1 MEIIKLRDEYIKLGQ
16 ALKACGLVES
26 GVDAKIAIQ
35 NGLVKVNGEV
45 ELQRGKKLYDG
56 DLVDFQ
62 GEEIKIVKK
71 GAFMIVESLSLKN
84 YRNYENLNLN
94 FSDGTNIFYGNNAQG
109 KTNILEAVYM
119 SGTTKSHRTSKD
131 LELIRFTEEESHIS
145 TMVRK
150 NGISHKIDIHLKNNK
165 SKGVAI
171 DGIPIKKASEL
182 FGMINFVFFS
192 PEDLNII
199 KNGPSEKRRFM
210 DIELCQL
217 NKIYLSDLANY
228 NKIVIQRNKL
238 LKDLFFRK
246 DLTDTLDIW
255 DFQLC
260 EYGQRIIKMR
270 EAFVE
275 RLNEIIFNIHY
286 SLSGGKENLKIV
298 YLKNCEKENL
308 MEQLKLNRE
317 KDLKLKTTSVG
328 PHRDDLG
335 FYFDGMD
342 VRKYGSQGQ
351 QRCAALSLKL
361 SEIEL
366 VKSTTGDTPILLL
379 DDVLSE
385 LDKNR
390 QNYLLNH
397 IHDIQ
402 AMITCTGLD
411 EFVNCRFSI
420 DKIFKVTDGT
430 VVSEN

>member
-1 MEIIKLRDEYIKLGQ
+1 
-16 ALKACGLVES
+16 
-26 GVDAKIAIQ
+26 
-35 NGLVKVNGEV
+35 
-45 ELQRGKKLYDG
+45 
-56 DLVDFQ
+56 
-62 GEEIKIVKK
+62 
-71 GAFMIVESLSLKN
+71 MIVESLSLKN
-84 YRNYENLNLN
+84 YRNYKNLNLS

-119 SGTTKSHRTSKD
+119 SGTTKSHRTTKD
-131 LELIRFTEEESHIS
+131 LELIRFSEEESHIS
-145 TMVRK
+145 TVLKK
-150 NGISHKIDIHLKNNK
+150 NGVSHKIDIHLKNNK

-182 FGMINFVFFS
+182 YGMINFVFFS

-199 KNGPSEKRRFM
+199 KNGPAEKRRFM

-217 NKIYLSDLANY
+217 NKIYLSDLAKY
-228 NKIVIQRNKL
+228 NKIIVQRNKL
-238 LKDLFFRK
+238 LKDLFFRN
-246 DLTDTLDIW
+246 DLSDTLDIW
-255 DFQLC
+255 DLQLC
-260 EYGQRIIKMR
+260 EYGQRIIETR

-275 RLNEIIFNIHY
+275 RLNDIIFGIHH
-286 SLSGGKENLKIV
+286 SLSGGNENLKIV
-298 YLKNCEKENL
+298 YIKNCEKEDL
-308 MEQLKLNRE
+308 MDQLKLNRE
-317 KDLKLKTTSVG
+317 KDLKLKTTNVG

-335 FYFDGMD
+335 FYFDDMD

>member
-1 MEIIKLRDEYIKLGQ
+1 
-16 ALKACGLVES
+16 
-26 GVDAKIAIQ
+26 
-35 NGLVKVNGEV
+35 
-45 ELQRGKKLYDG
+45 
-56 DLVDFQ
+56 
-62 GEEIKIVKK
+62 
-71 GAFMIVESLSLKN
+71 MIVESLSLKN

-94 FSDGTNIFYGNNAQG
+94 FSDGTNILYGNNAQG

-119 SGTTKSHRTSKD
+119 SGTTKSHRTNKD
-131 LELIRFTEEESHIS
+131 LELIRFMQEESHIS
-145 TMVRK
+145 TIVRK
-150 NGISHKIDIHLKNNK
+150 NGISHKIDIHLKNNR

-217 NKIYLSDLANY
+217 NKIYLSDLAKY

-238 LKDLFFRK
+238 LKDLSFRK
-246 DLTDTLDIW
+246 DLEDTLDIW
-255 DFQLC
+255 DLQLA
-260 EYGQRIIKMR
+260 EYGQRIIEMR
-270 EAFVE
+270 EEFVKH
-275 RLNEIIFNIHY
+275 LNGIISEIHH
-286 SLSGGKENLKIV
+286 SLSGGKENLKV
-298 YLKNCEKENL
+298 LYLKSCEKENL
-308 MEQLKLNRE
+308 AAKLKENRE
-317 KDLKLKTTSVG
+317 RDLKLKSTTVG

-335 FYFDGMD
+335 FYFDEID
-342 VRKYGSQGQ
+342 VRKFGSQGQ

-420 DKIFKVTDGT
+420 DKIFKVTDGA
-430 VVSEN
+430 VVNEN

>member
-1 MEIIKLRDEYIKLGQ
+1 MII
-16 ALKACGLVES
+16 
-26 GVDAKIAIQ
+26 
-35 NGLVKVNGEV
+35 
-45 ELQRGKKLYDG
+45 
-56 DLVDFQ
+56 
-62 GEEIKIVKK
+62 
-71 GAFMIVESLSLKN
+71 ESLSLKN

-119 SGTTKSHRTSKD
+119 SGTTKSHRTNKD

-145 TMVRK
+145 TIIKK

-228 NKIVIQRNKL
+228 NKIIIQRNKL
-238 LKDLFFRK
+238 LKDLFYRK
-246 DLTDTLDIW
+246 DLEDTLDIW
-255 DFQLC
+255 DLQLN
-260 EYGQRIIKMR
+260 EFGQRIIEMR

-275 RLNEIIFNIHY
+275 RLNEIIFDIHH
-286 SLSGGKENLKIV
+286 SLSGGTENLKIV
-298 YLKNCEKENL
+298 YLKNCDKENL
-308 MEQLKLNRE
+308 LDQLKLNRE
-317 KDLKLKTTSVG
+317 RDMKLKTTSVG

-342 VRKYGSQGQ
+342 VRKFGSQGQ

>member
-1 MEIIKLRDEYIKLGQ
+1 MM
-16 ALKACGLVES
+16 
-26 GVDAKIAIQ
+26 
-35 NGLVKVNGEV
+35 
-45 ELQRGKKLYDG
+45 
-56 DLVDFQ
+56 
-62 GEEIKIVKK
+62 IVK
-71 GAFMIVESLSLKN
+71 SLSLKN
-84 YRNYENLNLN
+84 YRNYENLKLD
-94 FSDGTNIFYGNNAQG
+94 FSNGINIFYGNNAQG

-119 SGTTKSHRTSKD
+119 SGTTKSHRTNKD
-131 LELIRFTEEESHIS
+131 TELIRFTQEESHIS
-145 TMVRK
+145 TIILK
-150 NGISHKIDIHLKNNK
+150 NGVSHKIDIHLKNNR
-165 SKGVAI
+165 SKGIAI

-199 KNGPSEKRRFM
+199 KNGPAEKRRFM

-246 DLTDTLDIW
+246 DLEDTLDVW
-255 DFQLC
+255 DLQLC
-260 EYGQRIIKMR
+260 EYGQRIIEMR
-270 EAFVE
+270 ESFVE
-275 RLNEIIFNIHY
+275 RLNQIIFHIHQ

-298 YLKNCEKENL
+298 YQKNCEKEKL
-308 MEQLKLNRE
+308 LEQLKINRE
-317 KDLKLKTTSVG
+317 RDLKLKTTTIG

-335 FYFDGMD
+335 FYFDKMD
-342 VRKYGSQGQ
+342 IRKYGSQGQ

-366 VKSTTGDTPILLL
+366 VKSATGDTPILLL

-385 LDKNR
+385 LDKSR

-420 DKIFKVTDGT
+420 DKIFKVIDGT
-430 VVSEN
+430 VVSKN

>member
-1 MEIIKLRDEYIKLGQ
+1 
-16 ALKACGLVES
+16 
-26 GVDAKIAIQ
+26 
-35 NGLVKVNGEV
+35 
-45 ELQRGKKLYDG
+45 
-56 DLVDFQ
+56 
-62 GEEIKIVKK
+62 
-71 GAFMIVESLSLKN
+71 MIVESLSLKN
-84 YRNYENLNLN
+84 YRNYESLNLN

-119 SGTTKSHRTSKD
+119 SGTTKSHRTNKD
-131 LELIRFTEEESHIS
+131 LELIRFTKEESHIS
-145 TMVRK
+145 TIVNK
-150 NGISHKIDIHLKNNK
+150 QGISHKIDIHLKNNK

-192 PEDLNII
+192 PEDLNMI
-199 KNGPSEKRRFM
+199 KDGPAAKRRFM

-217 NKIYLSDLANY
+217 NKIYLSDLAQY
-228 NKIVIQRNKL
+228 NKIVIQRNRL

-246 DLTDTLDIW
+246 DLEDTLDIW
-255 DFQLC
+255 DLQLA
-260 EYGQRIIKMR
+260 EYGQRIIAAR
-270 EAFVE
+270 ESFIK
-275 RLNEIIFNIHY
+275 RLNEIILDIHH
-286 SLSGGKENLKIV
+286 SLSGGKENIKIV
-298 YLKNCEKENL
+298 YEKNCEKDCL
-308 MEQLKLNRE
+308 LEQLKVSRE
-317 KDLKLKTTSVG
+317 KDLKIKTTTVG

-335 FYFDGMD
+335 FYFDEMD

-366 VKSTTGDTPILLL
+366 VKSITGDTPILLL

-420 DKIFKVTDGT
+420 DKIFKVTEGT

>member
-1 MEIIKLRDEYIKLGQ
+1 
-16 ALKACGLVES
+16 
-26 GVDAKIAIQ
+26 
-35 NGLVKVNGEV
+35 
-45 ELQRGKKLYDG
+45 
-56 DLVDFQ
+56 
-62 GEEIKIVKK
+62 
-71 GAFMIVESLSLKN
+71 MIVESLSLKN
-84 YRNYENLNLN
+84 YRNYESLNLN

-119 SGTTKSHRTSKD
+119 SGTTKSHRTNKD
-131 LELIRFTEEESHIS
+131 LELIRFTKEESHIS
-145 TMVRK
+145 TIVNK
-150 NGISHKIDIHLKNNK
+150 KGISHKIDIHLKNNK

-192 PEDLNII
+192 PEDLNMI
-199 KNGPSEKRRFM
+199 KDGPAAKRRFM

-217 NKIYLSDLANY
+217 NKIYLSDLAQY
-228 NKIVIQRNKL
+228 NKIVIQRNRL

-246 DLTDTLDIW
+246 DLEDTLDIW
-255 DFQLC
+255 DLQLA
-260 EYGQRIIKMR
+260 EYGQRIIAAR
-270 EAFVE
+270 ESFIK
-275 RLNEIIFNIHY
+275 RLNEIIFDIHH
-286 SLSGGKENLKIV
+286 SLSGGKENIKIV
-298 YLKNCEKENL
+298 YEKNCEKDCL
-308 MEQLKLNRE
+308 LEQLKVSRE
-317 KDLKLKTTSVG
+317 KDLKIKTTTVG

-335 FYFDGMD
+335 FYFDEMD

-366 VKSTTGDTPILLL
+366 VKSITGDTPILLL

-420 DKIFKVTDGT
+420 DKIFKVTEGT

>member
-1 MEIIKLRDEYIKLGQ
+1 MII
-16 ALKACGLVES
+16 
-26 GVDAKIAIQ
+26 
-35 NGLVKVNGEV
+35 
-45 ELQRGKKLYDG
+45 
-56 DLVDFQ
+56 
-62 GEEIKIVKK
+62 
-71 GAFMIVESLSLKN
+71 ESLSLKN

-119 SGTTKSHRTSKD
+119 SGTTKSHRTNKD
-131 LELIRFTEEESHIS
+131 LELIRFTEQESHIS
-145 TMVRK
+145 TILK
-150 NGISHKIDIHLKNNK
+150 KDGISHKIDIHLKNNK

-199 KNGPSEKRRFM
+199 KNGPAEKRRFM
-210 DIELCQL
+210 DMELCQL

-228 NKIVIQRNKL
+228 NKIILQRNKL
-238 LKDLFFRK
+238 LKDFYFRS
-246 DLTDTLDIW
+246 DLEDTLDIW
-255 DFQLC
+255 DMQLF
-260 EYGQRIIKMR
+260 EYGKRIIEMR
-270 EAFVE
+270 EALVE
-275 RLNEIIFNIHY
+275 RLNEIIYDIHL
-286 SLSGGKENLKIV
+286 SLSGGKEHLKVV
-298 YLKNCEKENL
+298 YLKNCEKEEFL
-308 MEQLKLNRE
+308 SQLKKNRE
-317 KDLKLKTTSVG
+317 RDLKLKTTSVG

-335 FYFDGMD
+335 FFFDDMD

-366 VKSTTGDTPILLL
+366 VKSIIKDTPILLL

-430 VVSEN
+430 VINEN

>member
-1 MEIIKLRDEYIKLGQ
+1 
-16 ALKACGLVES
+16 
-26 GVDAKIAIQ
+26 
-35 NGLVKVNGEV
+35 
-45 ELQRGKKLYDG
+45 
-56 DLVDFQ
+56 
-62 GEEIKIVKK
+62 
-71 GAFMIVESLSLKN
+71 MIVESLSLKN
-84 YRNYENLNLN
+84 YRNYENLNLS

-119 SGTTKSHRTSKD
+119 SGTTKSHRTTKD
-131 LELIRFTEEESHIS
+131 LELIRFSEDESHIS
-145 TMVRK
+145 TIVKK

-171 DGIPIKKASEL
+171 DGISIKKASEL
-182 FGMINFVFFS
+182 YGMINFVFFS

-199 KNGPSEKRRFM
+199 KNGPAEKRRFM
-210 DIELCQL
+210 DTELCQL
-217 NKIYLSDLANY
+217 NKIYLSDLAKY
-228 NKIVIQRNKL
+228 NKIIVQRNKL
-238 LKDLFFRK
+238 LKDFYFRN
-246 DLTDTLDIW
+246 DISDTLDIW
-255 DFQLC
+255 DLQLC
-260 EYGQRIIKMR
+260 EYGQKIIEMR

-275 RLNEIIFNIHY
+275 RLNEIIYNIHH

-308 MEQLKLNRE
+308 MEQLKINRE

-335 FYFDGMD
+335 FYFDDID
-342 VRKYGSQGQ
+342 VRKFGSQGQ

>member
-1 MEIIKLRDEYIKLGQ
+1 
-16 ALKACGLVES
+16 
-26 GVDAKIAIQ
+26 
-35 NGLVKVNGEV
+35 
-45 ELQRGKKLYDG
+45 
-56 DLVDFQ
+56 
-62 GEEIKIVKK
+62 
-71 GAFMIVESLSLKN
+71 MIVESLSLKN
-84 YRNYENLNLN
+84 YRNYENLELD
-94 FSDGTNIFYGNNAQG
+94 FSKGINIFYGNNAQG

-119 SGTTKSHRTSKD
+119 SGTTKSHRTNKD
-131 LELIRFTEEESHIS
+131 LELIRFAEEESHIS
-145 TMVRK
+145 TKVLK
-150 NGISHKIDIHLKNNK
+150 NGTSHKIDIHLKNNK

-171 DGIPIKKASEL
+171 NGIPIKKASEL

-192 PEDLNII
+192 PEDLSII

-217 NKIYLSDLANY
+217 NKVYLSNLANY

-238 LKDLFFRK
+238 LKDLYFRK
-246 DLTDTLDIW
+246 DLEDTLDIW
-255 DFQLC
+255 DLQLS
-260 EYGQRIIKMR
+260 EYGYKIIDMR
-270 EAFVE
+270 EAFIE
-275 RLNEIIFNIHY
+275 RLNKIIFGIHQ
-286 SLSGGKENLKIV
+286 SISGGKENIQIV

-308 MEQLKLNRE
+308 LEQLKANRE

-366 VKSTTGDTPILLL
+366 VKESTGDTPILLL

-411 EFVNCRFSI
+411 EFVNCRFSV
-420 DKIFKVTDGT
+420 DKIFKVTDG
-430 VVSEN
+430 VVISKN

>member
-1 MEIIKLRDEYIKLGQ
+1 
-16 ALKACGLVES
+16 
-26 GVDAKIAIQ
+26 
-35 NGLVKVNGEV
+35 
-45 ELQRGKKLYDG
+45 
-56 DLVDFQ
+56 
-62 GEEIKIVKK
+62 
-71 GAFMIVESLSLKN
+71 MIVESLSLKN

-119 SGTTKSHRTSKD
+119 SGTTKSHRTNKD
-131 LELIRFTEEESHIS
+131 LELIRFSEEESHIS
-145 TMVRK
+145 TKVRK
-150 NGISHKIDIHLKNNK
+150 NGISHKIDIHLKNSK

-238 LKDLFFRK
+238 LKDLFFRN
-246 DLTDTLDIW
+246 DLIDTLDIW
-255 DFQLC
+255 DIQLC
-260 EYGQRIIKMR
+260 EYGKRIIEMR

-275 RLNEIIFNIHY
+275 RLNEIIFGIHH

-308 MEQLKLNRE
+308 IEQLKLSRE

-430 VVSEN
+430 VFSEN

>member
-1 MEIIKLRDEYIKLGQ
+1 
-16 ALKACGLVES
+16 
-26 GVDAKIAIQ
+26 
-35 NGLVKVNGEV
+35 
-45 ELQRGKKLYDG
+45 
-56 DLVDFQ
+56 
-62 GEEIKIVKK
+62 
-71 GAFMIVESLSLKN
+71 MIVESLSLKN

-145 TMVRK
+145 TVVKK

-298 YLKNCEKENL
+298 YLKNCEKEDL

>member
-1 MEIIKLRDEYIKLGQ
+1 
-16 ALKACGLVES
+16 
-26 GVDAKIAIQ
+26 
-35 NGLVKVNGEV
+35 
-45 ELQRGKKLYDG
+45 
-56 DLVDFQ
+56 
-62 GEEIKIVKK
+62 
-71 GAFMIVESLSLKN
+71 MIVESLSLKN
-84 YRNYENLNLN
+84 YRNYENLKLD
-94 FSDGTNIFYGNNAQG
+94 FSNGINIFYGNNAQG

-131 LELIRFTEEESHIS
+131 MELIRFNQEESHIS
-145 TMVRK
+145 TMILK

-199 KNGPSEKRRFM
+199 KNGPAEKRRFM

-238 LKDLFFRK
+238 LKDLCFRN
-246 DLTDTLDIW
+246 DLEDTLDVW
-255 DFQLC
+255 DLQLC

-270 EAFVE
+270 ESFVE
-275 RLNEIIFNIHY
+275 DLNRIIFHIHH
-286 SLSGGKENLKIV
+286 SLSGGKENLRIV
-298 YLKNCEKENL
+298 YQKNCEKEDL
-308 MEQLKLNRE
+308 LEKLRLNRE
-317 KDLKLKTTSVG
+317 KDLKLKTTTIG

-335 FYFDGMD
+335 FYFDEMD

-366 VKSTTGDTPILLL
+366 VKSTAGDTPILLL

-397 IHDIQ
+397 IHNIQ

-420 DKIFKVTDGT
+420 DKIFKVADGT
-430 VVSEN
+430 VVSKN

>member
-1 MEIIKLRDEYIKLGQ
+1 
-16 ALKACGLVES
+16 
-26 GVDAKIAIQ
+26 
-35 NGLVKVNGEV
+35 
-45 ELQRGKKLYDG
+45 
-56 DLVDFQ
+56 
-62 GEEIKIVKK
+62 
-71 GAFMIVESLSLKN
+71 MIVESLSLKN
-84 YRNYENLNLN
+84 YRNYKNLNLS

-119 SGTTKSHRTSKD
+119 SGTTKSHRTTKD
-131 LELIRFTEEESHIS
+131 LELIRFSEEESHIS
-145 TMVRK
+145 TVLKK
-150 NGISHKIDIHLKNNK
+150 NGVSHKIDIHLKNNK

-182 FGMINFVFFS
+182 YGMINFVFFS

-199 KNGPSEKRRFM
+199 KNGPAEKRRFM

-217 NKIYLSDLANY
+217 NKIYLSDLAKY
-228 NKIVIQRNKL
+228 NKIIVQRNKL
-238 LKDLFFRK
+238 LKDLFFRN
-246 DLTDTLDIW
+246 DLSDTLDIW
-255 DFQLC
+255 DLQLC
-260 EYGQRIIKMR
+260 EYGQRIIETR

-275 RLNEIIFNIHY
+275 RLNDIIFGIHH
-286 SLSGGKENLKIV
+286 SLSGGNENLKIV
-298 YLKNCEKENL
+298 YIKNCEKEDL
-308 MEQLKLNRE
+308 MDQLKLNRE
-317 KDLKLKTTSVG
+317 KDLKLKTTNVG

-335 FYFDGMD
+335 FYFDDMD

-397 IHDIQ
+397 SHDIQ

-420 DKIFKVTDGT
+420 DKIFKVTDGM
-430 VVSEN
+430 VVNEN

>member
-1 MEIIKLRDEYIKLGQ
+1 
-16 ALKACGLVES
+16 
-26 GVDAKIAIQ
+26 
-35 NGLVKVNGEV
+35 
-45 ELQRGKKLYDG
+45 
-56 DLVDFQ
+56 
-62 GEEIKIVKK
+62 
-71 GAFMIVESLSLKN
+71 MIVESLSLKN

-94 FSDGTNIFYGNNAQG
+94 FNNGINIFYGNNAQG

-131 LELIRFTEEESHIS
+131 LELIRFREEESHIS
-145 TMVRK
+145 TVVKK

-182 FGMINFVFFS
+182 YGMINYVFFS

-199 KNGPSEKRRFM
+199 KNGPAEKRRFM
-210 DIELCQL
+210 DVELCQL
-217 NKIYLSDLANY
+217 NKIYLSDLAKY
-228 NKIVIQRNKL
+228 NKIIIQRNKL
-238 LKDLFFRK
+238 LKDLFFRN
-246 DLTDTLDIW
+246 DLSDTLDIW
-255 DFQLC
+255 DLQLC
-260 EYGQRIIKMR
+260 EYGQRIIEMR
-270 EAFVE
+270 ESFAE
-275 RLNEIIFNIHY
+275 RLNDIIFGIHH

-308 MEQLKLNRE
+308 MEQLKLSRE

-335 FYFDGMD
+335 FYFDHMD

>member
-1 MEIIKLRDEYIKLGQ
+1 M
-16 ALKACGLVES
+16 
-26 GVDAKIAIQ
+26 
-35 NGLVKVNGEV
+35 
-45 ELQRGKKLYDG
+45 
-56 DLVDFQ
+56 
-62 GEEIKIVKK
+62 
-71 GAFMIVESLSLKN
+71 
-84 YRNYENLNLN
+84 
-94 FSDGTNIFYGNNAQG
+94 
-109 KTNILEAVYM
+109 
-119 SGTTKSHRTSKD
+119 
-131 LELIRFTEEESHIS
+131 ELIRFSEEESHIS
-145 TMVRK
+145 TILRK

-210 DIELCQL
+210 DMELCQL
-217 NKIYLSDLANY
+217 NKVYLSDLANY

-238 LKDLFFRK
+238 LKDLFFRS
-246 DLTDTLDIW
+246 DLADTLDIW
-255 DFQLC
+255 DIQLS

-275 RLNEIIFNIHY
+275 RLNQIIFEIHH

-308 MEQLKLNRE
+308 LEQLKKSRE

-335 FYFDGMD
+335 FFFDDMD
-342 VRKYGSQGQ
+342 VRKFGSQGQ

-366 VKSTTGDTPILLL
+366 VKSITGDTPILLL

-420 DKIFKVTDGT
+420 DKIFKVTDGI
-430 VVSEN
+430 VVSKN

>member
-1 MEIIKLRDEYIKLGQ
+1 
-16 ALKACGLVES
+16 
-26 GVDAKIAIQ
+26 
-35 NGLVKVNGEV
+35 
-45 ELQRGKKLYDG
+45 
-56 DLVDFQ
+56 
-62 GEEIKIVKK
+62 
-71 GAFMIVESLSLKN
+71 MIVESLSLKN

-94 FSDGTNIFYGNNAQG
+94 FSNGTNIFYGNNAQG

-119 SGTTKSHRTSKD
+119 SGTTKSHRTNKD
-131 LELIRFTEEESHIS
+131 LELIRFSEEESHIS
-145 TMVRK
+145 TKVRK

-217 NKIYLSDLANY
+217 NKVYLSNLANY
-228 NKIVIQRNKL
+228 NKIVIQRNRL
-238 LKDLFFRK
+238 LKDLYFRK
-246 DLTDTLDIW
+246 DLEDTLDIW
-255 DFQLC
+255 DFQLY
-260 EYGQRIIKMR
+260 EYGQKIIEMR

-275 RLNEIIFNIHY
+275 RLNQIIFNIHH

-308 MEQLKLNRE
+308 LEQLKINRE
-317 KDLKLKTTSVG
+317 KDLKLKTTTVG

-342 VRKYGSQGQ
+342 VRKFGSQGQ